1 MTRFIHD
8 KFAKDYLEELLS
20 PFGTVQAPRS
30 VSAEVREIDVWF
42 EPAPINQ
49 ENPELLGLLGRLAT
63 TPCILEPFRNPVTPQ
78 EICDC
83 LSKEL
88 EIRRKYYRE
97 TARNP
102 REVADLVLP
111 RLWILT
117 PTASVAV
124 LSGFRAIL
132 EPEWLPG
139 VYLMAPELR
148 SAIVVIHQLPCT
160 PETLWLRILGKG
172 NVQKQAIEEIE
183 TLPVSHPFRTN
194 ALTML
199 NRLRADLQVTT
210 NKDVEDQELIMR
222 LSPLFDQQLEQ
233 AKQEAQQQGIQQ
245 GIQEGI
251 QEGIQQGQRR
261 LIENLLTSRF
271 GSLDQQ
277 LAAMISPLLALP
289 PEELAPLL
297 LQLSREELLSR
308 FGERNS

>member
-8 KFAKDYLEELLS
+8 KFAKDYLEELLT

-42 EPAPINQ
+42 EPAPIS
-49 ENPELLGLLGRLAT
+49 EANPEVLGLLGRLAA
-63 TPCILEPFRNPVTPQ
+63 TPCILEPFRNPATAQ

-97 TARNP
+97 TSRNST
-102 REVADLVLP
+102 EIADSILP

-148 SAIVVIHQLPCT
+148 TAIIVIHQLPRT
-160 PETLWLRILGKG
+160 AETLWLRILGKG
-172 NVQKQAIEEIE
+172 TVQKQAIAALEA
-183 TLPVSHPFRTN
+183 LPASHPFRTN

-199 NRLRADLQVTT
+199 NRLRADLLVTA
-210 NKDVEDQELIMR
+210 NKNVEDKELVMR

-233 AKQEAQQQGIQQ
+233 AKQEAR
-245 GIQEGI
+245 QE
-251 QEGIQQGQRR
+251 GQRR
-261 LIENLLTSRF
+261 VIENLLALRF
-271 GSLDQQ
+271 GSLDEQ
-277 LAAMISPLLALP
+277 LAAIIQPLLTLP
-289 PEELAPLL
+289 PEEFTRLL

-308 FGERNS
+308 FGEQN

>member
-8 KFAKDYLEELLS
+8 KFAKDYLEELLT

-42 EPAPINQ
+42 EPAPIS
-49 ENPELLGLLGRLAT
+49 EANPEVLGLLGRLAA
-63 TPCILEPFRNPVTPQ
+63 TPCILEPFRNPATAQ

-97 TARNP
+97 TSRNP
-102 REVADLVLP
+102 TESTDSILP

-117 PTASVAV
+117 PTASAAL

-148 SAIVVIHQLPCT
+148 TAIIVIHQLPRT
-160 PETLWLRILGKG
+160 AETLWLRILGKG
-172 NVQKQAIEEIE
+172 TVQKQAIAEIE
-183 TLPVSHPFRTN
+183 ALPASHPFRTN

-199 NRLRADLQVTT
+199 NRLRADLLVTA
-210 NKDVEDQELIMR
+210 NKNVEDQELVMR

-233 AKQEAQQQGIQQ
+233 AKQEAR
-245 GIQEGI
+245 QE
-251 QEGIQQGQRR
+251 GQRR
-261 LIENLLTSRF
+261 VIENLLALRF
-271 GSLDQQ
+271 GSLDEQ
-277 LAAMISPLLALP
+277 LAAIIQPLLTLP
-289 PEELAPLL
+289 PEEFTRLL

-308 FGERNS
+308 FGEQN